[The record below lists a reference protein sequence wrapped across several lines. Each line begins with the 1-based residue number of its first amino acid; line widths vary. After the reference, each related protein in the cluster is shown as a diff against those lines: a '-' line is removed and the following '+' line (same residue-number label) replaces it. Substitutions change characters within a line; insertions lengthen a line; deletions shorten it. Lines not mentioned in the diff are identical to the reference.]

1 MPVPLRG
8 QNRCPSMRPRKA
20 TSEILVYLIEC
31 LFKLATAPAA
41 AAPAS
46 TRSRGAV
53 ILSTGKQKQPSDRAV
68 SWPGKNALGNWV
80 LACCLAFAVLTA
92 IVPFARSFYRVEL
105 NYNEGWNV
113 YNAATVAA
121 HGQLYPQKTGWTTV
135 NYPMLSF
142 VLVAKLHRWTRDY
155 LFTASAL
162 SLLSLCSCC
171 LLVGA
176 IVRRLVSTWRPALLA
191 AFFCLAIF
199 AVAADYPAYVGVD
212 DPQMLALL
220 FFLSGFFAY
229 LRLGQTRLGLALS
242 ALLFVLAASI
252 KQNPIEFPLAV
263 LLDLL
268 LISRRRALWFF
279 AWGIALLAISLGLQL
294 HYGGPYLFAALLSPR
309 AYSAFKAFKLS
320 GIVLG
325 PLILPLG
332 VSIYT
337 GWELR
342 KDPQRRIFAIL
353 LVLAVLAGGYFLGGD
368 GVSIN
373 SLFGA
378 YLAMSI
384 LAGLFFSRL
393 EDRPHPW
400 AASAPAF
407 LFGWLLIP
415 WLVVPT
421 LDDRSTAQIDWD
433 PPLALER
440 IATAQAR
447 FDSEVAFL
455 RVEPGPALC
464 ESMLRCYFA
473 GKPYVYDPFN
483 ATRMVGLGKLDANVL
498 AAALR
503 RHQYGAIQV
512 NGPLADERRTEMF
525 APPILAAIR
534 ENYHSA
540 FENQDGAIYVP
551 NRGGSPK

>member
-1 MPVPLRG
+1 
-8 QNRCPSMRPRKA
+8 
-20 TSEILVYLIEC
+20 
-31 LFKLATAPAA
+31 
-41 AAPAS
+41 
-46 TRSRGAV
+46 
-53 ILSTGKQKQPSDRAV
+53 
-68 SWPGKNALGNWV
+68 
-80 LACCLAFAVLTA
+80 
-92 IVPFARSFYRVEL
+92 
-105 NYNEGWNV
+105 
-113 YNAATVAA
+113 
-121 HGQLYPQKTGWTTV
+121 
-135 NYPMLSF
+135 
-142 VLVAKLHRWTRDY
+142 
-155 LFTASAL
+155 
-162 SLLSLCSCC
+162 
-171 LLVGA
+171 
-176 IVRRLVSTWRPALLA
+176 
-191 AFFCLAIF
+191 
-199 AVAADYPAYVGVD
+199 
-212 DPQMLALL
+212 MLALL
-220 FFLSGFFAY
+220 FFLCGFFAY
-229 LRLGQTRLGLALS
+229 LRMGQTRLGLGLS
-242 ALLFVLAASI
+242 ALLFVLAGSI

-268 LISRRRALWFF
+268 LISRRRALWFL
-279 AWGIALLAISLGLQL
+279 ACGIALLAISLGLQL
-294 HYGGPYLFAALLSPR
+294 HYGGPSLFTALLLPR
-309 AYSAFKAFKLS
+309 AHLALKALKLS

-337 GWELR
+337 GWKLR
-342 KDPQRRIFAIL
+342 KDPQRRVIAIL
-353 LVLAVLAGGYFLGGD
+353 LALAVLAGGCFLGGD

-384 LAGLFFSRL
+384 LVGLFLSRL
-393 EDRPHPW
+393 EDLPHPW

-421 LDDRSTAQIDWD
+421 LDDRRTTQIDWD

-440 IATAQAR
+440 IASAQAR
-447 FDSEVAFL
+447 IDSEVAFL

-473 GKPYVYDPFN
+473 SKPYVYDPFN
-483 ATRMVGLGKLDANVL
+483 ATRMVGLGKLDANVV

-512 NGPLADERRTEMF
+512 NGPLADQRRTEMF

-534 ENYHSA
+534 ESYHSA

-551 NRGGSPK
+551 NRGSSPK

>member
-1 MPVPLRG
+1 
-8 QNRCPSMRPRKA
+8 
-20 TSEILVYLIEC
+20 
-31 LFKLATAPAA
+31 
-41 AAPAS
+41 
-46 TRSRGAV
+46 
-53 ILSTGKQKQPSDRAV
+53 
-68 SWPGKNALGNWV
+68 V
-80 LACCLAFAVLTA
+80 LACCLAFTVLTA
-92 IVPFARSFYRVEL
+92 IVPFARSFYRVEW

-121 HGQLYPQKTGWTTV
+121 HGQLYPKKTGWTTV

-162 SLLSLCSCC
+162 SLLSLCFCC

-220 FFLSGFFAY
+220 FFLCGFFAY
-229 LRLGQTRLGLALS
+229 LRLGHTLLGLGLS
-242 ALLFVLAASI
+242 ALLFVLAGSI

-263 LLDLL
+263 LFDLL
-268 LISRRRALWFF
+268 LISRRRALWFS
-279 AWGIALLAISLGLQL
+279 ACGIALLAVSLGLQL
-294 HYGGPYLFAALLSPR
+294 HYGGPSLFAALLLPR
-309 AYSAFKAFKLS
+309 AYSALKAFKLS

-337 GWELR
+337 GWKLR
-342 KDPQRRIFAIL
+342 KDPQRRIIAIL
-353 LVLAVLAGGYFLGGD
+353 LALAVLAGGCFLGGD

-384 LAGLFFSRL
+384 LVGLFLSRL
-393 EDRPHPW
+393 EDLPHPW

-421 LDDRSTAQIDWD
+421 LDDRRTTQIDWD

-440 IATAQAR
+440 IASAQAR
-447 FDSEVAFL
+447 IDSEVAFL

-512 NGPLADERRTEMF
+512 NGPLADQRRTEMF
-525 APPILAAIR
+525 APPILEAIR
-534 ENYHSA
+534 KNYHSA

-551 NRGGSPK
+551 NRRGSPK

>member
-1 MPVPLRG
+1 MDYRQLPHALVRPGGQTPPLDARLSVHRERALPAKPLLLLPAG
-8 QNRCPSMRPRKA
+8 WSHRP
-20 TSEILVYLIEC
+20 
-31 LFKLATAPAA
+31 
-41 AAPAS
+41 
-46 TRSRGAV
+46 
-53 ILSTGKQKQPSDRAV
+53 Q
-68 SWPGKNALGNWV
+68 
-80 LACCLAFAVLTA
+80 
-92 IVPFARSFYRVEL
+92 ARL
-105 NYNEGWNV
+105 H
-113 YNAATVAA
+113 VAA
-121 HGQLYPQKTGWTTV
+121 G
-135 NYPMLSF
+135 
-142 VLVAKLHRWTRDY
+142 VAGG
-155 LFTASAL
+155 
-162 SLLSLCSCC
+162 LLL
-171 LLVGA
+171 
-176 IVRRLVSTWRPALLA
+176 
-191 AFFCLAIF
+191 LAIF
-199 AVAADYPAYVGVD
+199 AVAADYPAYVGVG

-220 FFLSGFFAY
+220 FFLCGFFAY
-229 LRLGQTRLGLALS
+229 LRLGQTRLGLALP

-252 KQNPIEFPLAV
+252 KQNSIEFPPAV
-263 LLDLL
+263 LLELL

-294 HYGGPYLFAALLSPR
+294 HYGCPYLFAELLSPR
-309 AYSAFKAFKLS
+309 AYSALKAFKLS

-337 GWELR
+337 GWKLR

-384 LAGLFFSRL
+384 LTGLFFSRL

-421 LDDRSTAQIDWD
+421 LDDRGAPQIDWN

-447 FDSEVAFL
+447 FDTEVAFL
-455 RVEPGPALC
+455 RIEPGPALC

-483 ATRMVGLGKLDANVL
+483 ATRMVGFGKLDANVL

-512 NGPLADERRTEMF
+512 NGPFADESRTEMF

-540 FENQDGAIYVP
+540 FANQDGAIYVP
-551 NRGGSPK
+551 NPGGWPKSRSPDNSRK